1 MFWINW
7 KGYLCDEGFEEIVCS
22 TDSPVRMSEFLQRKG
37 LSVLQI
43 LNKEALIKAA
53 NFCAYQERT
62 QKEVRSKLAELEV
75 VGDEAEQIIVWLIEN
90 NYLNEE
96 RFARIFAGSK
106 FRQKKWGRIKI
117 KQELKIRG
125 VSDYCLRAA
134 MSEIDGDDYMETLQ
148 AIIEKKTREVKES
161 NPLIKKQKI
170 VKYAL
175 SKGFETD
182 LVFDVVR
189 NLSK

>member
-1 MFWINW
+1 M
-7 KGYLCDEGFEEIVCS
+7 
-22 TDSPVRMSEFLQRKG
+22 
-37 LSVLQI
+37 
-43 LNKEALIKAA
+43 NKEALIKAA
-53 NFCAYQERT
+53 SFCAYQERT
-62 QKEVRSKLAELEV
+62 HKEVRKRLAELEV
-75 VGDEAEQIIVWLIEN
+75 WGDEAEEIITYLIEN

-117 KQELKIRG
+117 RQELKMRG
-125 VSDYCLRAA
+125 VSDYCLRAG

-148 AIIEKKTREVKES
+148 TIIEKKSKEIKET
-161 NPLIKKQKI
+161 NPLIKKQKL

-175 SKGFETD
+175 SKGFEQD

>member
-1 MFWINW
+1 
-7 KGYLCDEGFEEIVCS
+7 
-22 TDSPVRMSEFLQRKG
+22 
-37 LSVLQI
+37 

-62 QKEVRSKLAELEV
+62 HKEVRNRLSELEV
-75 VGDEAEQIIVWLIEN
+75 VGDESEAIITWLIEN

-117 KQELKIRG
+117 RQELKMRG
-125 VSDYCLRAA
+125 VSDYCLKVG
-134 MSEIDGDDYMETLQ
+134 MSEIEDEYYMVTLQ
-148 AIIEKKTREVKES
+148 EIIEKKSRDIKDS
-161 NPLIKKQKI
+161 NKLIIKQKL

-175 SKGFETD
+175 SKGFEND
-182 LVFDVVR
+182 LVFDVVGKFLR
-189 NLSK
+189 

>member
-1 MFWINW
+1 M
-7 KGYLCDEGFEEIVCS
+7 
-22 TDSPVRMSEFLQRKG
+22 
-37 LSVLQI
+37 
-43 LNKEALIKAA
+43 NKEALIKAA

-62 QKEVRSKLAELEV
+62 QKEVRGKLAELEV
-75 VGDEAEQIIVWLIEN
+75 VGDESEQIIVWLVEN

-96 RFARIFAGSK
+96 RFARVFAGSK

-117 KQELKIRG
+117 RQELKMRG
-125 VSDYCLRAA
+125 VSDYCLRAG
-134 MSEIDGDDYMETLQ
+134 MSEIDVDDYMETLQ
-148 AIIEKKTREVKES
+148 SIIEKKSKEVKES

-175 SKGFETD
+175 SKGFEQD
-182 LVFDVVR
+182 LVFDLVR